1 MITKHMIHV
10 TWPPGCYGHY
20 VMQCIYA
27 YSNLGNGYQIQIK
40 ADGSSHSFSSK
51 GGNGFTMDHVMDATA
66 DVIIEPV
73 KGHWLDYI
81 NNQYLK
87 ANQGD
92 AIKNVA
98 TIFPAYKEHMAGYWQ
113 DIDQPWTMRE
123 WTSFWLYDVMYDAY
137 KHVDGHITTQDLYTK
152 NVFPSLINRLGLTV
166 MADSVTMKHN
176 QSNWIAQQRYHNS
189 QHKCDK
195 WVQDILEDKDSVSPC
210 QTVLDEAYIQHCLRE
225 QGYEIRCD
233 GLNVF
238 PTTSRDLRELI
249 YANCNTNNK

>member
-1 MITKHMIHV
+1 MV
-10 TWPPGCYGHY
+10 
-20 VMQCIYA
+20 
-27 YSNLGNGYQIQIK
+27 NLFGPKIK
-40 ADGSSHSFSSK
+40 GPAFFENTGS
-51 GGNGFTMDHVMDATA
+51 
-66 DVIIEPV
+66 VIIV
-73 KGHWLDYI
+73 
-81 NNQYLK
+81 
-87 ANQGD
+87 
-92 AIKNVA
+92 
-98 TIFPAYKEHMAGYWQ
+98 
-113 DIDQPWTMRE
+113 
-123 WTSFWLYDVMYDAY
+123 
-137 KHVDGHITTQDLYTK
+137 
-152 NVFPSLINRLGLTV
+152 VFPSLINRLGLTV